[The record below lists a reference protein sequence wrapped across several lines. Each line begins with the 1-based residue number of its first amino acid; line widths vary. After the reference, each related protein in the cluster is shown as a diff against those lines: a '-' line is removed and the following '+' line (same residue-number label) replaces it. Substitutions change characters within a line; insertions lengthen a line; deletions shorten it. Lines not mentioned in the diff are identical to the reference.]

1 MRRGELYRV
10 RRPPGDPKPAR
21 VFVVVSR
28 QPLIDSTYST
38 VICAPVFTQFHGLPS
53 QVAVSAPEG
62 LKHSS
67 AIQCDGL
74 MSLEKSRLT
83 DYVGELASDT
93 KKDFLYDEEFEFGE
107 CVRDIVCVG
116 VDDAHFFANQVHG
129 FQFPGVD
136 RLDHLM
142 IVESLGGGKLHLPCR
157 FEPRANFRIVD

>member
-10 RRPPGDPKPAR
+10 RRPAGDPKPAR

-53 QVAVSAPEG
+53 QVAVSTPEG
-62 LKHSS
+62 LKHAS

-83 DYVGELASDT
+83 DYVGELAAEKMRELDVALT
-93 KKDFLYDEEFEFGE
+93 
-107 CVRDIVCVG
+107 VAVG
-116 VDDAHFFANQVHG
+116 LPTSSRAPIE
-129 FQFPGVD
+129 PG
-136 RLDHLM
+136 
-142 IVESLGGGKLHLPCR
+142 
-157 FEPRANFRIVD
+157 